1 MKRRTTL
8 LLLMLFLL
16 AEATAQNQLNVAP
29 LFEKSKHGKT
39 MFTASHIEGK
49 HLKPYNLTLFRS
61 ITTSDYR
68 IYDEIEQLVEKDG
81 KETIDKE
88 SGYINGKL
96 FYAFYQFK
104 PKDKKYR
111 YLFYRNSSLR
121 KNSPNEV
128 TVVYME
134 GYVSLKEL
142 KKMFK

>member
-96 FYAFYQFK
+96 FYAFYQCNETILLEHFYHVG
-104 PKDKKYR
+104 KDIVHPVIIKG
-111 YLFYRNSSLR
+111 FV
-121 KNSPNEV
+121 KN
-128 TVVYME
+128 
-134 GYVSLKEL
+134 
-142 KKMFK
+142 